1 MKKIFLVLAAIF
13 CVATVSAQSKFE
25 SSVKN
30 AANTIASQKW
40 AIGLRAGST
49 AQVEAECFYADKAY
63 FEGLLGLSY
72 IHNLGVDFTL
82 LHNWNCCVWDW
93 TPNAGQWFLDA
104 GVGVNIGGHGKG
116 LWCGVAGQA
125 KFGIKFNNV
134 PIRLAVDVTPVI
146 GPWINY
152 GYTVN
157 VPKLDSNGVPELD
170 SNGQPKFVKEVHGTK
185 AGFNSWGLCGVAI
198 SATYCF

>member
-40 AIGLRAGST
+40 AIGLRAGYN
-49 AQVEAECFYADKAY
+49 AEFQAECFYADKAY
-63 FEGLLGLSY
+63 LQGNVGLNYVGVGSK
-72 IHNLGVDFTL
+72 HGSSLGVNFTF

-104 GVGVNIGGHGKG
+104 GVGAGVGGNAHYVSF
-116 LWCGVAGQA
+116 GVAGQV
-125 KFGIKFNNV
+125 KFGIKFKKAPV
-134 PIRLAVDVTPVI
+134 RLAIDVTPVV
-146 GPWINY
+146 GPWVDYNRY
-152 GYTVN
+152 VETVKDD
-157 VPKLDSNGVPELD
+157 VTGESATVRVNGKNEWHYNTL
-170 SNGQPKFVKEVHGTK
+170 SLGN
-185 AGFNSWGLCGVAI
+185 VAI